1 MNFGLLTFRPEPK
14 NMISPNS
21 VFHTGGFDL
30 STVQTNGTGVQEVLT
45 KASWRVLH
53 NLVRRETLGRSNYEI
68 FDIGHALTR
77 LIYSFHHWIRDLWWK
92 PLKSSE
98 TSSRYLWTLWGT
110 PL

>member
-45 KASWRVLH
+45 KAS
-53 NLVRRETLGRSNYEI
+53 
-68 FDIGHALTR
+68 
-77 LIYSFHHWIRDLWWK
+77 
-92 PLKSSE
+92 
-98 TSSRYLWTLWGT
+98 
-110 PL
+110 